1 LKIAY
6 FDCFSGISGDMV
18 LGALVDAGVDPE
30 ALSIE
35 LAKLKLDEFT
45 LRFEKATKHSISGT
59 HVVVETGDLIEDS
72 HEHND
77 SPSKPHTT
85 AHSHHTHDHGH
96 DHAHH
101 NHSHTHGPSR
111 HLSDIFAI
119 LDNSDLE
126 VVIIDRAKRIF
137 DRLAAAEAK
146 VHNTAKDQVHLH
158 EVSGIDAIV
167 DIVGAVAGLHLLEVD
182 EIHASPLSLGGG
194 FVRCAHGLMPVPAPG
209 TMELLCGVPIRQTEI
224 RKELVTPTG
233 AAIITTLADGF
244 GTMPEMTINRIGYG
258 AGTRNLEEQPNLLR
272 LCLGKKKTV
281 ERDQVCVIETNL
293 DDMSPEIAGYLME
306 QLFERGAL
314 DVFMTPIFMK
324 KGRPATKLSV
334 LSTPTLRDALSE
346 MLLVETTTFGVR
358 CYTVDRLK
366 LTRDF
371 VDIQTRWGT
380 VRAKCGYLDNQLI
393 KTVPEYEDCKRFAE
407 QHGIP
412 LRKVYEEAIRQIGE

>member
-1 LKIAY
+1 
-6 FDCFSGISGDMV
+6 MV

-30 ALSIE
+30 ALSTE

-59 HVVVETGDLIEDS
+59 HAVVETRDLIEDS

-77 SPSKPHTT
+77 SPLELDAATH
-85 AHSHHTHDHGH
+85 HHHTHDHGH

-167 DIVGAVAGLHLLEVD
+167 DIVGAVVGLHLLEVD
-182 EIHASPLSLGGG
+182 KIYASPLSLGGG

-272 LCLGKKKTV
+272 LCIGKKKV
-281 ERDQVCVIETNL
+281 SS
-293 DDMSPEIAGYLME
+293 M
-306 QLFERGAL
+306 
-314 DVFMTPIFMK
+314 
-324 KGRPATKLSV
+324 
-334 LSTPTLRDALSE
+334 
-346 MLLVETTTFGVR
+346 
-358 CYTVDRLK
+358 
-366 LTRDF
+366 
-371 VDIQTRWGT
+371 
-380 VRAKCGYLDNQLI
+380 
-393 KTVPEYEDCKRFAE
+393 
-407 QHGIP
+407 
-412 LRKVYEEAIRQIGE
+412 IRSA

>member
-1 LKIAY
+1 
-6 FDCFSGISGDMV
+6 M

-30 ALSIE
+30 ALSTE

-77 SPSKPHTT
+77 SPLELDAATH
-85 AHSHHTHDHGH
+85 HHHTH

-167 DIVGAVAGLHLLEVD
+167 DIVGAVVGLHLLEVD
-182 EIHASPLSLGGG
+182 EIYASPLSLGGG

-272 LCLGKKKTV
+272 LCLGKKK
-281 ERDQVCVIETNL
+281 
-293 DDMSPEIAGYLME
+293 
-306 QLFERGAL
+306 QL
-314 DVFMTPIFMK
+314 
-324 KGRPATKLSV
+324 S
-334 LSTPTLRDALSE
+334 
-346 MLLVETTTFGVR
+346 
-358 CYTVDRLK
+358 
-366 LTRDF
+366 
-371 VDIQTRWGT
+371 
-380 VRAKCGYLDNQLI
+380 
-393 KTVPEYEDCKRFAE
+393 
-407 QHGIP
+407 
-412 LRKVYEEAIRQIGE
+412 AIRSA

>member
-1 LKIAY
+1 MKIAY

-18 LGALVDAGVDPE
+18 LGALVDAGVDPA
-30 ALSIE
+30 ALNTE

-59 HVVVETGDLIEDS
+59 RAIVETDDPTAEDS

-77 SPSKPHTT
+77 SQET
-85 AHSHHTHDHGH
+85 HHHHPHDHDHEHH
-96 DHAHH
+96 D
-101 NHSHTHGPSR
+101 HSHTHGPSR

-126 VVIIDRAKRIF
+126 EVIIDRAKRIF

-146 VHNTAKDQVHLH
+146 VHNTSKDQVHLH

-167 DIVGAVAGLHLLEVD
+167 DIVGAVVGLHLLEVD

-209 TMELLCGVPIRQTEI
+209 TMELLCGVPVRQTEI

-244 GTMPEMTINRIGYG
+244 GTMPEMTINQIGYG

-272 LCLGKKKTV
+272 LCVGKKK
-281 ERDQVCVIETNL
+281 
-293 DDMSPEIAGYLME
+293 
-306 QLFERGAL
+306 
-314 DVFMTPIFMK
+314 
-324 KGRPATKLSV
+324 LS
-334 LSTPTLRDALSE
+334 S
-346 MLLVETTTFGVR
+346 M
-358 CYTVDRLK
+358 
-366 LTRDF
+366 
-371 VDIQTRWGT
+371 
-380 VRAKCGYLDNQLI
+380 
-393 KTVPEYEDCKRFAE
+393 
-407 QHGIP
+407 
-412 LRKVYEEAIRQIGE
+412 IRSA

>member
-18 LGALVDAGVDPE
+18 LGALVDAGVDPD

-59 HVVVETGDLIEDS
+59 HAVVETGDLIEDS

-77 SPSKPHTT
+77 SPLELDAATH
-85 AHSHHTHDHGH
+85 HHHTHDHGH

-167 DIVGAVAGLHLLEVD
+167 DIVGSVAGLHLLEVD
-182 EIHASPLSLGGG
+182 KIYASPLSLGGG

-244 GTMPEMTINRIGYG
+244 GTMPEMTINQIGYG

-272 LCLGKKKTV
+272 LCVGKKKTI
-281 ERDQVCVIETNL
+281 EHDQVCVIETNL